1 MSTGKFCL
9 FVSVLVGLGFYLWG
23 CKNPPELP
31 PASGG
36 SDIFL
41 APDTQSTEGL
51 VPRDSTLA
59 GLLEAEGMPQGVIYE
74 FIEVVRP
81 VFDPRRLRAGQ
92 SYRLVRSLDGLLRE
106 FHYRVDNDQFLR
118 VSGLDS
124 DTYNFEAELVLY
136 KKERGLVALRG
147 VIDAE
152 RSSLVAAINEAG
164 ENVLLAMDLAEV
176 FSAEIDF
183 NSGIRRGDEFQVLYE
198 TVYREGEFVGY
209 GPVFAAEFVNEG
221 RRFHAFRFQVPGES
235 PGYYDEQGKS
245 LKRFFLRSPLQFN
258 PQISSGFSRRR
269 LHPVLRTYRPHWGVD
284 YRAPTGSPV
293 VTVANGVVVSAGMSG
308 GSGRMVRIKHANGY
322 ETYYLH
328 LSSIAKGIRRGTR
341 VTQGSL
347 IGRVGSTGLATG
359 PHLDYRIR
367 KNGSWVNPVTEHR
380 NMPPGEPIPTPYL
393 GAFETARDLALSRL
407 FDSTSLHSAISRDFL
422 TKRPTG

>member
-1 MSTGKFCL
+1 MSVGKSYL
-9 FVSVLVGLGFYLWG
+9 FIFTLVGFGVCLWG
-23 CKNPPELP
+23 CKKLPELQP
-31 PASGG
+31 TSGG
-36 SDIFL
+36 SDIVL
-41 APDTQSTEGL
+41 ASETQSTEGL

-59 GLLEAEGMPQGVIYE
+59 GLLEAEGMPQAVIYQ
-74 FIEVVRP
+74 FIEVIRP

-92 SYRLVRSLDGLLRE
+92 SYRLIRNLDGLLRE

-118 VSGLDS
+118 VSRLDS
-124 DTYNFEAELVLY
+124 DTYNFEAELILY

-221 RRFHAFRFQVPGES
+221 RRFYAFRFQVPGES
-235 PGYYDEQGKS
+235 PGYYNEQGKS
-245 LKRFFLRSPLQFN
+245 LRRFFLRSPLKFN

-269 LHPVLRTYRPHWGVD
+269 LHPILRTYRPHFGVD

-293 VTVANGVVVSAGMSG
+293 VTVASGVVVSAGMSG
-308 GSGRMVRIKHANGY
+308 NSGRMVRIRHANGY

-359 PHLDYRIR
+359 PHLDYRVR
-367 KNGSWVNPVTEHR
+367 KNGAWVNPVTEHR
-380 NMPPGEPIPTPYL
+380 NMPPGEPIPTSYL
-393 GAFETARDLALSRL
+393 DAFETARDLALSRL
-407 FDSTSLHSAISRDFL
+407 FDSTSLHSAISRDLL
-422 TKRPTG
+422 TKRPTD